1 MNFTVYELYLNKPDL
16 NIYTEMMRDSKW
28 FTRKKNI
35 SNTKKTVLEEMRNK
49 GDVRHIEK
57 NSKMAEVSL
66 SLSAFH

>member
-57 NSKMAEVSL
+57 K
-66 SLSAFH
+66 